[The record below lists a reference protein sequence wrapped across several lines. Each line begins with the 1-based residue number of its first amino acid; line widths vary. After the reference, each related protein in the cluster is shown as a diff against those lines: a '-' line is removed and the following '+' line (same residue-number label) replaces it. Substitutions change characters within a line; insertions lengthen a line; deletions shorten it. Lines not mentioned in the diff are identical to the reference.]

1 MMMLTEFI
9 SSDFFTVNRTH
20 TLREGVCIPDH
31 KNLLSEFQQVHI
43 ALASNPARSLTEKH
57 HISYFPSTR
66 FSVAAIAS
74 HSNLP
79 VGGGAQKPPDRLF
92 PRHIFGA
99 VKGVRIMV
107 LSPSSPIEAFL
118 RNVKQEINPKMIQIT
133 EIARKRIAVLKQDQE
148 TNHGKKIEGL
158 RLVVKSISPSP
169 EYALAFVERGKTEMS
184 DTVVEV
190 DGIKLFMESRH
201 ANLLEDV
208 KIDFITGL
216 QQTGFKVDNPKVIES
231 KPATPATPPNLES
244 PQAKAVQQVIET
256 EINPGVAAH
265 GGYITLVDVKDEIAY
280 IRLGGG
286 CQGCGMSNVTLKQG
300 VVVAIKKAIPEIKDV
315 VDVTD
320 HAGGTNPY
328 YTPGK

>member
-1 MMMLTEFI
+1 
-9 SSDFFTVNRTH
+9 
-20 TLREGVCIPDH
+20 
-31 KNLLSEFQQVHI
+31 
-43 ALASNPARSLTEKH
+43 
-57 HISYFPSTR
+57 
-66 FSVAAIAS
+66 
-74 HSNLP
+74 
-79 VGGGAQKPPDRLF
+79 
-92 PRHIFGA
+92 
-99 VKGVRIMV
+99 
-107 LSPSSPIEAFL
+107 
-118 RNVKQEINPKMIQIT
+118 MIQIT

-169 EYALAFVERGKTEMS
+169 EYALAFVEQGKTELS

-265 GGYITLVDVKDEIAY
+265 GGYITLVDVKEEIAY

>member
-1 MMMLTEFI
+1 MLCSLQI
-9 SSDFFTVNRTH
+9 MR
-20 TLREGVCIPDH
+20 
-31 KNLLSEFQQVHI
+31 VHCK
-43 ALASNPARSLTEKH
+43 EKH
-57 HISYFPSTR
+57 NISYFPSTR
-66 FSVAAIAS
+66 FSVAAMRSFESSSKRARSDHLFRRRILGLS
-74 HSNLP
+74 KGFELWY
-79 VGGGAQKPPDRLF
+79 DRPNNQL
-92 PRHIFGA
+92 R
-99 VKGVRIMV
+99 
-107 LSPSSPIEAFL
+107 LL
-118 RNVKQEINPKMIQIT
+118 RNVKKEIDPKMIQIT

-158 RLVVKSISPSP
+158 RLVVKSMSPSP
-169 EYALAFVERGKTEMS
+169 EYALAFVEQGKKELN